1 MSKKYIAEFIGT
13 LGLTLIVA
21 LAIGGG
27 IYSLPVPL
35 AAALFLMMMVY
46 VIGGISGAHLNPAVS
61 IALYANGKI
70 SKQEVWKYVGVQLLA
85 GIVALFVS
93 KFIHP
98 FATPANTMVVWQSVA
113 GEFLGAFFFLFGLSA
128 VVYGKVSSGA
138 SGFVAGGSLL
148 SGLIIAGLV
157 GSLGIL
163 NPAVVFALGIF
174 KLSYLLA
181 SVVGGICG
189 VWVYKKLV

>member
-1 MSKKYIAEFIGT
+1 MNKKYIAEFIGT
-13 LGLTLIVA
+13 LGLTLIVS

-35 AAALFLMMMVY
+35 AAALFVMMMVY

-70 SKQEVWKYVGVQLLA
+70 SKQEVWKYVGVQLFA
-85 GIVALFVS
+85 GVVALLIS

-98 FATPANTMVVWQSVA
+98 FSAPSNTVVVWQAVV
-113 GEFLGAFFFLFGLSA
+113 GEFFGGFFFLFGLSA
-128 VVYGKVSSGA
+128 VLYGKVSSGA
-138 SGFVAGGSLL
+138 SGFVVGGSLL
-148 SGLIIAGLV
+148 CGLIIAGLI

-163 NPAVVFALGIF
+163 NPAVVLSLGIF

-181 SVVGGICG
+181 SVVGSICG
-189 VWVYKKLV
+189 VWMYKRLA